1 MNAPHRRLLLN
12 TLANMGGQLLGPI
25 LSLALV
31 PLYLAFLGLE
41 PYGLIGFFSALIML
55 LGVFSQGITHALQRE
70 FARRDAEEAAR
81 PTMRRL
87 AHTFELVYLGIGI
100 ASAAGLALCAGY
112 LSRNWIRVEAIDP
125 RTVEIA
131 IMLLAARIG
140 LAFPQGVY
148 QSVFVGTQRQVA
160 LNAIMVG
167 MALLGATLTVTLVV
181 FTRSLVALY
190 AGEALNAGLLVAV
203 LRLRAFRILPPAGAT
218 ETSRFSRADV
228 AAIARPSASIL
239 WTSGIGIIITQFDR
253 ILLSKLETLAQLAV
267 YNAGIAGG
275 RLLNMAYM
283 PFLMAAY
290 PETCQIAAVGDRAK
304 MVRHIVRNATV
315 VSALAAASA
324 APVAFFA
331 ADILLAWTHEPVIS
345 AGGWRI
351 MAIYITGSYTLAN
364 ASVFY
369 MLQMAMGSVRQAAI
383 YNTTAL
389 VWYPAIMQVL
399 IKARGTEGAA
409 WAWLVYGVISW
420 AFMAS
425 VSFVRHLQ
433 PGCLGVYARRTLVPL
448 ALAVAGGGLARLA
461 TDAIAITHPLART
474 AIAGAT
480 GALLL
485 PAGLALC
492 LGRTEASDLIRKLF
506 RRRASIPA

>member
-1 MNAPHRRLLLN
+1 MSAQHYRLFLN

-70 FARRDAEEAAR
+70 FARRDAEDSAR

-87 AHTFELVYLGIGI
+87 ATTFELVYLVIGVTV
-100 ASAAGLALCAGY
+100 AACLILCAGY
-112 LSRNWIRVEAIDP
+112 LSRNWIRVEAIDA
-125 RTVEIA
+125 RTVEVA
-131 IMLLAARIG
+131 IILLAVRIG

-148 QSVFVGTQRQVA
+148 QSVFVGTQRQVS

-167 MALLGATLTVTLVV
+167 MALLGAALTISLVV

-203 LRLRAFRILPPAGAT
+203 LRLRAYRILPSARVT
-218 ETSRFSRADV
+218 EKARFNRADV

-253 ILLSKLETLAQLAV
+253 ILLGKLETLAQLAI

-290 PETCQIAAVGDRAK
+290 PETCQLAAGGDSARMSK
-304 MVRHIVRNATV
+304 HIVRNATV
-315 VSALAAASA
+315 VSALAAAGM
-324 APVAFFA
+324 APLVFFS
-331 ADILLAWTHEPVIS
+331 ADILLTWTHKSVIS
-345 AGGWRI
+345 AGGRHI
-351 MAIYITGSYTLAN
+351 MAIYVAGSYTLAN

-369 MLQMAMGSVRQAAI
+369 MLQMAQGSVRQAAL
-383 YNTTAL
+383 YNTIAL
-389 VWYPAIMQVL
+389 AWYPVIMHAF
-399 IKARGTEGAA
+399 IEAHGAEGAA
-409 WAWLVYGVISW
+409 WAWLLYGFISW
-420 AFMAS
+420 VFMAS

-433 PGCLGVYARRTLVPL
+433 PGCFGSYAWRTMVPL
-448 ALAVAGGGLARLA
+448 ALSLVVGGLVRLA
-461 TDAIAITHPLART
+461 VDAAELTHPLFRT
-474 AIAGAT
+474 AIAGAM

-485 PAGLALC
+485 PGGLAVC
-492 LGRTEASDLIRKLF
+492 LGRAETGDLIRKLV
-506 RRRASIPA
+506 RHRAA